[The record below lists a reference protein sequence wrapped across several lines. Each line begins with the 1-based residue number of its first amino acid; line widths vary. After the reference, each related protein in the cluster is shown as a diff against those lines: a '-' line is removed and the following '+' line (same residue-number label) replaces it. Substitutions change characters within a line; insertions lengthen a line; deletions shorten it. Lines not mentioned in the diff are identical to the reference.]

1 MNAKKFSHFVL
12 RIYDNYIEINKS
24 SRGDSDA
31 DDVDLYELW
40 DFLEENFKL
49 PIPVLTSYSK
59 CYTFSAEAQLDFG
72 EIAKKYYSAI
82 AMFDESNVEVD
93 ADNTVKDLFLEGIQ
107 IKTFELKED
116 AISWLEA
123 YGPIEKL

>member
-12 RIYDNYIEINKS
+12 RIYDNYVEINKS
-24 SRGDSDA
+24 SHGGSDT
-31 DDVDLYELW
+31 DDIDLYELW

-49 PIPVLTSYSK
+49 PIPVLTTYSK
-59 CYTFSAEAQLDFG
+59 CYSFSPEAQLDFG

-82 AMFDESNVEVD
+82 AMFDENNVEVSS
-93 ADNTVKDLFLEGIQ
+93 DNIAKDLFLEGIQ

-116 AISWLEA
+116 AVSWLEA